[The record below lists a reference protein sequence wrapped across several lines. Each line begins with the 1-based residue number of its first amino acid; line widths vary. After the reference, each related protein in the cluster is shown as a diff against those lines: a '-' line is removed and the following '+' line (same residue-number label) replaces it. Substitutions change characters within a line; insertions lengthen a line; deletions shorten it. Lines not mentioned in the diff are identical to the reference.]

1 MTRRPASNFYIQ
13 LRRHER
19 QSDAK
24 LSAVAATRTSLKT
37 RRASFVACRARR
49 RETASRNVP
58 RANQLRLARRG
69 CLVRRQKGERVNIP
83 SHSLQRSILLYLTE
97 ERQSRRMLR
106 SFERPLPG
114 SLRIRLSDA
123 ARESRATNV
132 RELNKENGRYSSF
145 RNFGM
150 ISRNGTRNRVER
162 TKASQTASSMG
173 GLADSRVLPRV
184 IRV

>member
-1 MTRRPASNFYIQ
+1 
-13 LRRHER
+13 
-19 QSDAK
+19 
-24 LSAVAATRTSLKT
+24 
-37 RRASFVACRARR
+37 
-49 RETASRNVP
+49 
-58 RANQLRLARRG
+58 
-69 CLVRRQKGERVNIP
+69 VRRQKGERASIP
-83 SHSLQRSILLYLTE
+83 SHPLQRSILLYLTE
-97 ERQSRRMLR
+97 ERQSRRALR

-132 RELNKENGRYSSF
+132 RELNKENGHYSSF